1 MANEKTFEEDV
12 LQITNTYV
20 QPTYVL
26 EILCWRKFYSV
37 YHLYFIYPLYTISC
51 LFSKSTYQHI
61 HKQNAM
67 CWNKCHSEILMHLK
81 TFFFYFVYV
90 RNPITKCK
98 YSSILLACP
107 SGPTIQIVSMQ
118 KTKHLELSDS
128 YWILGGLQILH
139 EHKFFWTWSFYFPD
153 ILQTHYQNGSSTCL
167 SQ

>member
-1 MANEKTFEEDV
+1 M
-12 LQITNTYV
+12 YV
-20 QPTYVL
+20 
-26 EILCWRKFYSV
+26 C
-37 YHLYFIYPLYTISC
+37 
-51 LFSKSTYQHI
+51 
-61 HKQNAM
+61 
-67 CWNKCHSEILMHLK
+67 
-81 TFFFYFVYV
+81 
-90 RNPITKCK
+90 NPITKCK

-167 SQ
+167 WAMWKILTVNNEKTYKYYIPYACHYKQQLVFFFSPIFSLAAAYIANNLCTKNGNYSFLKLKICGL